1 MARASLKNQIRNL
14 LEEGDLDQV
23 AEVAT
28 ARRRTLGQLVSLT
41 FDSDPTIVYRAI
53 EATGVCAG
61 RLAKIDPDSVWE
73 HLRRLLWMISEES
86 GGICW
91 HAPELMAEIVHR
103 LPDQFS
109 EYLEVTASFL
119 LTMEEEDLEHFRPA
133 ALRALGLLGEIPGD
147 LRSELMPAVTAALDS
162 PDAQARGMAVWALS
176 RMGETDLISGRK
188 ELLSD
193 DGEVDHY
200 HDGRHHRT
208 TIADLTRSLLDAVG

>member
-86 GGICW
+86 GGISR
-91 HAPELMAEIVHR
+91 AEPLR
-103 LPDQFS
+103 TNAFS
-109 EYLEVTASFL
+109 VFGSGSAMGAS
-119 LTMEEEDLEHFRPA
+119 
-133 ALRALGLLGEIPGD
+133 
-147 LRSELMPAVTAALDS
+147 
-162 PDAQARGMAVWALS
+162 S
-176 RMGETDLISGRK
+176 R
-188 ELLSD
+188 
-193 DGEVDHY
+193 
-200 HDGRHHRT
+200 
-208 TIADLTRSLLDAVG
+208 VG